1 MGSVTRDIA
10 QFLPAPFGS
19 AFLGVLSFFS
29 RFSSGSSCSAGVFLR
44 GLLLENLLAGTNS
57 NLMAPVSFSW
67 LNRPKWLFE
76 TNVILLPKEQ
86 WLSLEEAEEEVEL
99 KLTGRSLSDRSMVFF
114 SQQRKGLLSLCRSSF
129 VLESRPSVT
138 AGKTSRGKWKSSKK
152 NKQKKWFY
160 HCYSI
165 LTSQLT
171 TDIFKA
177 LHTKLG
183 QINFSKKRQPE

>member
-19 AFLGVLSFFS
+19 AFLGVLNFFS
-29 RFSSGSSCSAGVFLR
+29 RLSSGSSCSVGIFLR

-57 NLMAPVSFSW
+57 SLMAPASFSW

-114 SQQRKGLLSLCRSSF
+114 SQQRKGLLSLCRSSPF
-129 VLESRPSVT
+129 VLESRASVT
-138 AGKTSRGKWKSSKK
+138 AGKASRGKWKLSKK
-152 NKQKKWFY
+152 INRKSDFKIVAPY
-160 HCYSI
+160 N
-165 LTSQLT
+165 LTV
-171 TDIFKA
+171 DNRHF
-177 LHTKLG
+177 
-183 QINFSKKRQPE
+183 